1 MEVKMNIG
9 ILGSGAVGQE
19 LGMGFLE
26 EGHSVMLGTR
36 DTQKLKDWVI
46 KAGEN
51 AYAGGFDDA
60 ARFGELIVI
69 ATKWTGTENTINMAG
84 RENFSNKIVIDVTN
98 PLEMMQGAAPRIS
111 VSPGNSA
118 AEQIQAWLPGAMVV
132 KAFNTIGANLMCR
145 PKLKEGLPDLFIC
158 GNDIEAKQAVAHFA
172 EGWGWENIT
181 DMGDLSEA
189 FYLEALAALWVH
201 YAFFNKSRTHA
212 FKLLKK

>member
-1 MEVKMNIG
+1 MNIG

-19 LGMGFLE
+19 LGMGFIND
-26 EGHSVMLGTR
+26 GHSVMLGTR
-36 DTQKLKDWVI
+36 DTQKLKDWVLQ
-46 KAGEN
+46 AGEN

-60 ARFGELIVI
+60 ARFGELIII
-69 ATKWTGTENTINMAG
+69 ATKWTGTENAINMAG

-98 PLEMMQGAAPRIS
+98 PLEMVQGSAPRLS
-111 VSPGNSA
+111 VSPGHSA
-118 AEQIQAWLPGAMVV
+118 AEQIQAWLPEAMVV
-132 KAFNTIGANLMCR
+132 KAFNTIGANLMCH
-145 PKLKEGLPDLFIC
+145 PGLRDGSPDLFIC

-172 EGWGWENIT
+172 ESWGWENIT

-201 YAFFNKSRTHA
+201 YAFMNKSRTHA